1 MRKFWYTS
9 DPSFFEAEIIV
20 EESKRYK
27 SPNRPVDQV
36 PAELVKA
43 GGENYVLEIHES
55 ISAYS
60 KIVMVLREIISKHI
74 IVAGSTDYT
83 D

>member
-1 MRKFWYTS
+1 MP

-27 SPNRPVDQV
+27 SPSRPVDEV

-43 GGENYVLEIHES
+43 GDKHYVL
-55 ISAYS
+55 
-60 KIVMVLREIISKHI
+60 R
-74 IVAGSTDYT
+74 STKVFLPT
-83 D
+83 VKS